1 MGDVKEAIKK
11 VLTKV
16 YSKSDLKKIGM
27 DDGGPESSF
36 KLIYDSQVNQL
47 EPIYYWLLDFMQDMG
62 INPIEKITD
71 NFMASPGSG
80 QFAEMGQR
88 VTRMQEE
95 GMKMLGALNQVI
107 KSVLNLLYDLKEFE
121 LRLHQYDDA
130 KSKDPKLREAGNL
143 ALKQIWLDNVDLKR
157 GKGSIHQMSSM
168 EMGFT
173 VLREAFLIANT
184 VDDVKKMAKEDGLLN
199 EQVMR
204 VLIPRVDEFVKWKD
218 YSEKELRKRFRIEKA
233 YLNSQVE
240 TIKLYSSW
248 VGPYLKA
255 AEQLRQKGFE
265 KSPALVNA
273 FSTTMFD
280 LVLLGKRKIN
290 FEKAVKSNKLPGSWE
305 NYKLKRDYYSCFII
319 SFIFRGHVSQRITQ
333 KGDQGFGMGGRVD
346 IKFDSYILNEQEL
359 QLVQKELSVQD
370 IEDGLKFVGQGAEES
385 LESLKEDISHF
396 LDEDTEEKKKEEKN
410 EDNTNPFS
418 ALWDLFKKSDEKKKD
433 KVKIESAK
441 DVKKDNFVEKA
452 VRELGA
458 ADAKGTLY
466 AIYDVYK
473 KAHGMASSPDKFDN
487 GEDLSHK

>member
-1 MGDVKEAIKK
+1 MGDVKDAIKK
-11 VLTKV
+11 VLTKIYPNSV
-16 YSKSDLKKIGM
+16 LKKMGM
-27 DDGGPESSF
+27 EDGGPISSY
-36 KLIYDSQVNQL
+36 KMIYDSQVNQL

-62 INPIEKITD
+62 IGIEKITD

-80 QFAEMGQR
+80 QFAEIGQR

-130 KSKDPKLREAGNL
+130 RSKDPNKKEAGNL

-173 VLREAFLIANT
+173 VLREAFLIANSI
-184 VDDVKKMAKEDGLLN
+184 DDVKKMAKDEGLLN

-204 VLIPRVDEFVKWKD
+204 VLIPRVDEFVKWKE
-218 YSEKELRKRFRIEKA
+218 YSEKELRKRFKIEKA

-255 AEQLRQKGFE
+255 AEQLKQKGFE

-290 FEKAVKSNKLPGSWE
+290 FEKSVKSKKLPESWE
-305 NYKLKRDYYSCFII
+305 NYKLKRDYYACFVV
-319 SFIFRGHVSQRITQ
+319 SFVFRGHVSQRVTQ
-333 KGDQGFGMGGRVD
+333 KGDQGFAMGGRVD
-346 IKFDSYILNEQEL
+346 MKFNCYVLNDQEL
-359 QLVQKELSVQD
+359 KLVEKELSIQD
-370 IEDGLKFVGQGAEES
+370 IEAGLKFVGQGAEES
-385 LESLKEDISHF
+385 LESLKEDIAHF
-396 LDEDTEEKKKEEKN
+396 LDEDEDSDKKKEEKKQ
-410 EDNTNPFS
+410 DDTNPFS
-418 ALWDLFKKSDEKKKD
+418 ALWGLFKKSDKKVKD

-441 DVKKDNFVEKA
+441 DVKKDNFVEQA
-452 VRELGA
+452 VRNIGME
-458 ADAKGTLY
+458 DAKGTMY

-487 GEDLSHK
+487 